1 MDFQKPMKNLFSTIF
16 DLIFPRRKNDAVIF
30 DISPADFY
38 QKIPRWSNNEIFPLM
53 KAIFRYKDR
62 TAKAMI
68 KELKSSES
76 KHAARIAAY
85 ALANH
90 FKENRIRDAMLIP
103 IPISKKRRKKRGYN
117 QCEFILDFFM
127 REMRARGDTT
137 AFFVQSDILER
148 PIDAPKSA
156 LKDRAGRLKAAEG
169 IFRTTCTLSNIKKRI
184 IVIDDVIT
192 TGSTMHSAIATLRAA
207 GAENVSGVG
216 IAH

>member
-1 MDFQKPMKNLFSTIF
+1 
-16 DLIFPRRKNDAVIF
+16 
-30 DISPADFY
+30 
-38 QKIPRWSNNEIFPLM
+38 
-53 KAIFRYKDR
+53 
-62 TAKAMI
+62 MI

-90 FKENRIRDAMLIP
+90 FEENHTHDAILIP

-127 REMRARGDTT
+127 KEMRARDCKTT
-137 AFFVQSDILER
+137 FIVRNDILER

-169 IFRTTCTLSNIKKRI
+169 IFRTTRTPLNIWERI
-184 IVIDDVIT
+184 IVVDDVIT
-192 TGSTMHSAIATLRAA
+192 TGSTMRSAMETLCLD
-207 GAENVSGVG
+207 GAKDVSGIG